1 MEKSLSNPGI
11 PVFDVYI
18 GHSLTCLSTGVAF
31 LQHTMIDHVEANG
44 DGPVP
49 CPASAWTLTCCC

>member
-1 MEKSLSNPGI
+1 MEKSLSNPSI

-18 GHSLTCLSTGVAF
+18 EYSPTCLSTGVAF
-31 LQHTMIDHVEANG
+31 LQHTRIDRVEANG

-49 CPASAWTLTCCC
+49 KRVRWTLTCCC